1 MSKTI
6 MPGPGEKYTVRRQ
19 VFKLFGAGFHIYGP
33 DGGLVAY
40 CKQKAFRLKEDLRVY
55 TDESQST
62 LLLRIA
68 ARSIIDFSA
77 TYDIFSPTDEKI
89 GSLRRKGLTSTFFRD
104 SWLVFDEREV
114 QVGTLREDSGAL
126 AILRRMNDL
135 IAALVPQK
143 FVLAR
148 GMDAAT
154 GTPVA
159 TFRTHINPFI
169 YRLGVTVH
177 QDDPEFHDLFLLGV
191 CCLIAAI
198 EGRQN

>member
-1 MSKTI
+1 

-33 DGGLVAY
+33 DGAMVAY
-40 CKQKAFRLKEDLRVY
+40 CKQKAFRLKEDMRVY
-55 TDESQST
+55 TDDSESQ

-68 ARSIIDFSA
+68 ARSIIDFGA
-77 TYDIFSPTDEKI
+77 TYDILTPTDEKI
-89 GSLRRKGLTSTFFRD
+89 GSLRRKGLTSWLFRD

-114 QVGTLREDSGAL
+114 QVGTLREDSGSL
-126 AILRRMNDL
+126 AILRRMIEL
-135 IAALVPQK
+135 AALFIPQK

-148 GMDAAT
+148 GTDPAT
-154 GTPVA
+154 GTPIA
-159 TFRTHINPFI
+159 TLRTHFNPFI
-169 YRLGVTVH
+169 YRMGVTMH
-177 QDDPEFHDLFLLGV
+177 QDDPEFHELFVLGV